1 MQNRYQHR
9 RHNKNLLMVHRIFVA
24 KYRKPILYGQ
34 IKEDTKQHI
43 FNAYVKH
50 HWYIYTMETD
60 GDHTHIL
67 LQYNPSDSITKIVG
81 VLKSYSTYHIWRA
94 HNTFRSIYDSRHFL
108 SISLKSNETLRTIS
122 EAARKAL
129 RYPLNSNRL
138 LSSSEIKKRHIFL
151 SYSLE
156 MICLGR

>member
-43 FNAYVKH
+43 FDACVKH

-81 VLKSYSTYHIWRA
+81 VLKFYSTYHIWRV
-94 HNTFRSIYDSRHFL
+94 HNAFHSIYDSRHFL
-108 SISLKSNETLRTIS
+108 DISLKSNEVLRIIS
-122 EAARKAL
+122 EVIRKVSKYHL
-129 RYPLNSNRL
+129 SN
-138 LSSSEIKKRHIFL
+138 KPTT
-151 SYSLE
+151 
-156 MICLGR
+156 

>member
-9 RHNKNLLMVHRIFVA
+9 RHNKNFLMVHLIFVT

-34 IKEDTKQHI
+34 IKEDIKQHI
-43 FNAYVKH
+43 FNARVKH
-50 HWYIYTMETD
+50 HWYIYTMETA
-60 GDHTHIL
+60 GDHIHIL

-81 VLKSYSTYHIWRA
+81 VLKSYNTYHIWRA
-94 HNTFRSIYDSRHFL
+94 HNAFHSMHDSRHFMD
-108 SISLKSNETLRTIS
+108 ISLKSNETLRTIS

-138 LSSSEIKKRHIFL
+138 LGSSKIKKRHIFL

>member
-9 RHNKNLLMVHRIFVA
+9 RHNKNLLMVHLIFVT

-43 FNAYVKH
+43 FNACVKH

-60 GDHTHIL
+60 GDHIHIL

-81 VLKSYSTYHIWRA
+81 VLKSYNTYHIWRA
-94 HNTFRSIYDSRHFL
+94 HNTFRSMYDSRHFL

-122 EAARKAL
+122 EATRKAL
-129 RYPLNSNRL
+129 RYPLNNNRL
-138 LSSSEIKKRHIFL
+138 LDSSKIKKDISF
-151 SYSLE
+151 
-156 MICLGR
+156 

>member
-9 RHNKNLLMVHRIFVA
+9 RHNKNLLMVHLIFVT

-43 FNAYVKH
+43 FNACVKH

-60 GDHTHIL
+60 EDHIHIL

-81 VLKSYSTYHIWRA
+81 VLKSYNTYHIWRA
-94 HNTFRSIYDSRHFL
+94 HNTILSQHFWKGQMLWSDGYFACSIGNVS
-108 SISLKSNETLRTIS
+108 KETI
-122 EAARKAL
+122 EK
-129 RYPLNSNRL
+129 YIENQ
-138 LSSSEIKKRHIFL
+138 
-151 SYSLE
+151 
-156 MICLGR
+156 G